1 MNKSRTGE
9 ATGDLL
15 LLRFVVVA
23 AAAFLVAFFKGSKF
37 TRTISFLSMY
47 ENVKYRLFSSFT
59 IPIIPKTF

>member
-9 ATGDLL
+9 AIGDLL
-15 LLRFVVVA
+15 LLRFVVITA
-23 AAAFLVAFFKGSKF
+23 AALLVAFFKGSKF

-47 ENVKYRLFSSFT
+47 ENMKHRLFSSLT

>member
-9 ATGDLL
+9 AIGDLL
-15 LLRFVVVA
+15 LLRFVVVTA
-23 AAAFLVAFFKGSKF
+23 AALLVAFFKGSKF

-47 ENVKYRLFSSFT
+47 ENMKHRLFSSLI